1 MAKQYNVAACLLIK
15 DEGRY
20 LAEWLAWHV
29 GQGVEHFY
37 IYDNGSAVPVAE
49 SVPAEYASMVTVVDF
64 PPPRMNTQWDAYA
77 DCLAR
82 FGGETEWMAFLD
94 TDEFLRVVDGSTIQA
109 FLADY
114 PEADAVL
121 AKWVVYDA
129 NGQVADT
136 GGPVR
141 ERFTRTTDLYPYAM
155 PQCKSIVRAGR
166 VAVMGAHGPIATQH
180 SLWVVNENHE
190 RVRQG
195 GGELPKEKIVV
206 DHYFTRSYAEWKEKM
221 ARGSCDPNY
230 RRTDDW
236 FLQLNPDLAEA
247 VAACEA
253 AAGEGEDT

>member
-1 MAKQYNVAACLLIK
+1 MEKKQYQVAACLLIK

-20 LAEWLAWHV
+20 LPEWLAWHV
-29 GQGVEHFY
+29 GQGLEHFY
-37 IYDNGSAVPVAE
+37 IYDNGSAVPVIE
-49 SVPAEYASMVTVVDF
+49 SVPAEYTDKVTVVDF
-64 PPPRMNTQWDAYA
+64 PPPRAHTQMDAYA

-94 TDEFLRVVDGSTIQA
+94 ADEFFRVVDGSTLRE

-129 NGQVADT
+129 NGQMEDT

-141 ERFTRTTDLYPYAM
+141 ERFPRTTDLYPYGM

-166 VAVMGAHGPIATQH
+166 VATMGAHGPIATQH
-180 SLWVVNENHE
+180 SLWVVNEDHE

-195 GGELPKEKIVV
+195 GGELPSNKIVV

-221 ARGSCDPNY
+221 ARGSCDPGY
-230 RRTDDW
+230 VRDDGW
-236 FLQLNPDLAEA
+236 FLRMNPDLAEA
-247 VAACEA
+247 VAAAES
-253 AAGEGEDT
+253 GEGEAT